1 MRIATTRLEIVTDVG
16 VSLADIT
23 SDVNAF
29 IAARGVA
36 RGLCIVTVGPEDS
49 GLSLAASLD
58 DDVEDLLRLGR
69 RHLPAAAETG
79 SRPARAVTRAVVDRA
94 DVEEPGYSPAGIM
107 AYCLS
112 LAIRQGGLHLG
123 NWDAV
128 VLIDAAGPRRL
139 PVDIILM
146 GS

>member
-29 IAARGVA
+29 IAAKAVA
-36 RGLCIVTVGPEDS
+36 RGLCIVTVEPQDS

-69 RHLPAAAETG
+69 RHLPTAADAGT
-79 SRPARAVTRAVVDRA
+79 RPAKAATRVVDRA

-112 LAIRQGGLHLG
+112 LAIRQGSLHLG
-123 NWDAV
+123 NWEAV
-128 VLIDAAGPRRL
+128 VLIDAAGPRRH

>member
-36 RGLCIVTVGPEDS
+36 RGLCIVTVEPEDA
-49 GLSLAASLD
+49 GLSLAAGLD
-58 DDVEDLLRLGR
+58 DDMEDLLRLGR
-69 RHLPAAAETG
+69 RHLPAADRG
-79 SRPARAVTRAVVDRA
+79 SRPAEPVQADRA

-112 LAIRQGGLHLG
+112 LAVRQGGLHLG
-123 NWDAV
+123 NWEAV
-128 VLIDAAGPRRL
+128 VLIDAAGPRRQ

-146 GS
+146 GA

>member
-23 SDVNAF
+23 GDINAF

-36 RGLCIVTVGPEDS
+36 RGLCIVTVEPEDS
-49 GLSLAASLD
+49 GLSLAANLEE
-58 DDVEDLLRLGR
+58 DVDDLLRLGR
-69 RHLPAAAETG
+69 RHLPTAVDADP
-79 SRPARAVTRAVVDRA
+79 PAVEPVARAVVDRA

-112 LAIRQGGLHLG
+112 LGIRQGGLHLG
-123 NWDAV
+123 NWEAV
-128 VLIDAAGPRRL
+128 VLIDAAGPRRQ
-139 PVDIILM
+139 PVDVILM

>member
-1 MRIATTRLEIVTDVG
+1 VRIATTRLEIVTDVG

-23 SDVNAF
+23 GDVNVF
-29 IAARGVA
+29 IAAKGVA
-36 RGLCIVTVGPEDS
+36 RGLCIVTLEPEDS
-49 GLSLAASLD
+49 GLSLAANLD
-58 DDVEDLLRLGR
+58 DDMEDLLRLGR
-69 RHLPAAAETG
+69 RHLPPSAAT
-79 SRPARAVTRAVVDRA
+79 SPRPRAPVARADRA

-128 VLIDAAGPRRL
+128 VLIDAAGPRRH
-139 PVDIILM
+139 PVDVILM
-146 GS
+146 GP